1 MIVKRGL
8 ESRHKVVE
16 GYVTIVNRVL
26 ETHPVLWIHVT
37 IVNRVLES
45 TPSVV
50 DG

>member
-8 ESRHKVVE
+8 ESRPKVVE

-26 ETHPVLWIHVT
+26 ET
-37 IVNRVLES
+37 ES
-45 TPSVV
+45 TPSNVDAYVAIVNSVV